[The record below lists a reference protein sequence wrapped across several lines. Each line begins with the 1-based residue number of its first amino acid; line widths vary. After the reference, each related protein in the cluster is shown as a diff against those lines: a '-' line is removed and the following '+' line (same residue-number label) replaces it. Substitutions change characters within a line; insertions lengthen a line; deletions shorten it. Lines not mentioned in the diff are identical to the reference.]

1 MVSPLN
7 SLTNMEYMLYG
18 GASGVNPNCPSFSN
32 GYMANRNSWNYQM
45 PYGYNN
51 QSIWNNQYGQN
62 YGYGNV
68 GGTTNY
74 GASVTSQDSQQASQ
88 TGFGASA
95 RDMDT
100 LGKYYLKGMEPS
112 ESLLGAAG
120 GGAAFALVNNT
131 RFIAHPFAS
140 LSSVASVE
148 KMFVDVK
155 KDGSALNKLW
165 SNPETSGLMRDAYHK
180 MHKLEGASKWRF
192 APLFKARLDEKVYNS
207 LKAEME
213 EALRL
218 GDKQKIAEAVE
229 KIKVATGAK
238 TGVIPRAWNS
248 FKIQCGFKPSELY
261 SGKEKTITK
270 DSVMNALNK
279 KVSKSNYAEQQ
290 KFANLAK
297 KNLTDKVATG
307 YGEAI
312 KKGFKSQGLK
322 GGAFFAAMEF
332 LMDFGKIKSAFSKD
346 NKTGAKQLG
355 QTSVK
360 ASGSIVGWTVG
371 EAVGAAAGAKI
382 GAAVGTAFCPG
393 LGTAIGAVAG
403 LIGGSIGCWAMGKLT
418 KKLVGE
424 DVGSKVEV
432 DKMKKTAQGQA
443 QLLQLTAQQAQDDKK
458 LDPKVKQALQN
469 VISSYNAVA

>member
-1 MVSPLN
+1 MVSPIN
-7 SLTNMEYMLYG
+7 SLANMEYMLYG

-32 GYMANRNSWNYQM
+32 GYMANRNSWNYQT
-45 PYGYNN
+45 PFGYNN

-62 YGYGNV
+62 YGLGNV
-68 GGTTNY
+68 GGASTTSD
-74 GASVTSQDSQQASQ
+74 AQQASQ
-88 TGFGASA
+88 TGFGASS
-95 RDMDT
+95 RDIDT

-140 LSSVASVE
+140 LSSLGAVE
-148 KMFVDVK
+148 KMFAGVK
-155 KDGSALNKLW
+155 DKKSALGKLW
-165 SNPETSGLMRDAYHK
+165 NNPETNAVVRDAYHK

-192 APLFKARLDEKVYNS
+192 APLFKKRLDKTTYDA
-207 LKAEME
+207 LKKEME
-213 EALRL
+213 NALKS
-218 GDKQKIAEAVE
+218 GNKEQIAKVTE
-229 KIKVATGAK
+229 KIRIATGSK
-238 TGVIPRAWNS
+238 TGVIPQAWRS
-248 FKIQCGFKPSELY
+248 LI
-261 SGKEKTITK
+261 GKTNPDIAKMTTDTAVKSTVDKKLAEKA
-270 DSVMNALNK
+270 V
-279 KVSKSNYAEQQ
+279 
-290 KFANLAK
+290 
-297 KNLTDKVATG
+297 TG

-312 KKGFKSQGLK
+312 KKGFKSQGIK
-322 GGAFFAAMEF
+322 GGGFFAAMEF
-332 LMDFGKIKSAFSKD
+332 LMDFGKIRTAFSKD
-346 NKTGAKQLG
+346 SSTGVKQLG

-360 ASGSIVGWTVG
+360 AAGSIIGWTVG

-403 LIGGSIGCWAMGKLT
+403 LVGGSIGTWAMGKLT

-432 DKMKKTAQGQA
+432 EKMKKTAQGQA

-458 LDPKVKQALQN
+458 LDPKVAQALQN

>member
-1 MVSPLN
+1 MVSPIN
-7 SLTNMEYMLYG
+7 SLANMEYMLYG

-32 GYMANRNSWNYQM
+32 GYMANNNSWNYQT

-62 YGYGNV
+62 YGLGNV
-68 GGTTNY
+68 GGASTT
-74 GASVTSQDSQQASQ
+74 SDSQQASQ

-95 RDMDT
+95 RDIDT

-140 LSSVASVE
+140 LSSLNTVE
-148 KMFVDVK
+148 KMFAGVK
-155 KDGSALNKLW
+155 DKKSALGKLW
-165 SNPETSGLMRDAYHK
+165 SNPETNGLVRDAYHK

-192 APLFKARLDEKVYNS
+192 APLFKKRLDKTTYDA
-207 LKAEME
+207 LKKEME
-213 EALRL
+213 TALKS
-218 GDKQKIAEAVE
+218 GNKEQIAKATE
-229 KIKVATGAK
+229 KIRVATGAK
-238 TGVIPRAWNS
+238 TGVIPQAWRSIRGNATPDIAKMTTDS
-248 FKIQCGFKPSELY
+248 AVKSAVDKKLA
-261 SGKEKTITK
+261 EK
-270 DSVMNALNK
+270 A
-279 KVSKSNYAEQQ
+279 
-290 KFANLAK
+290 
-297 KNLTDKVATG
+297 ATG

-312 KKGFKSQGLK
+312 KKGFKSQGIK
-322 GGAFFAAMEF
+322 GGVFFAAMEF

-360 ASGSIVGWTVG
+360 AAGSIVGWTVG

-382 GAAVGTAFCPG
+382 GAAVGTAVCPG

-403 LIGGSIGCWAMGKLT
+403 LVGGSIGTWAMGKLT

-432 DKMKKTAQGQA
+432 DNMKKTAQGQA

-469 VISSYNAVA
+469 ALNSYSAVA

>member
-1 MVSPLN
+1 MVSPIN

-32 GYMANRNSWNYQM
+32 GYMANNNSWNYQT
-45 PYGYNN
+45 PFGYNN

-62 YGYGNV
+62 YGLGNV
-68 GGTTNY
+68 GGASTT
-74 GASVTSQDSQQASQ
+74 SDSQQASQ
-88 TGFGASA
+88 TGFGASS
-95 RDMDT
+95 RDIDT

-140 LSSVASVE
+140 LSSLNTVE
-148 KMFVDVK
+148 KMFAGVK
-155 KDGSALNKLW
+155 DKKSALGKLW
-165 SNPETSGLMRDAYHK
+165 SNPETNGLVRDAYHK

-192 APLFKARLDEKVYNS
+192 APLFKKRLDKTTYDA
-207 LKAEME
+207 LKKEME
-213 EALRL
+213 MALKS
-218 GDKQKIAEAVE
+218 GNKEQIAKATE
-229 KIKVATGAK
+229 KIRVATGAK
-238 TGVIPRAWNS
+238 TGVIPQAWRSIRGNAAPDIA
-248 FKIQCGFKPSELY
+248 KMTTDTAVKAAVDKKLA
-261 SGKEKTITK
+261 EK
-270 DSVMNALNK
+270 A
-279 KVSKSNYAEQQ
+279 
-290 KFANLAK
+290 
-297 KNLTDKVATG
+297 ATG

-312 KKGFKSQGLK
+312 KKGFKSQGIK
-322 GGAFFAAMEF
+322 GGVFFAAMEF

-360 ASGSIVGWTVG
+360 AAGSIVGWTVG

-382 GAAVGTAFCPG
+382 GAAVGTAVCPG

-403 LIGGSIGCWAMGKLT
+403 LVGGSIGTWAMGKLT

-432 DKMKKTAQGQA
+432 DNMKKTAQGQA

-469 VISSYNAVA
+469 ALNSYSAVA

>member
-1 MVSPLN
+1 MVSPIN
-7 SLTNMEYMLYG
+7 SLANMEYMLYG

-32 GYMANRNSWNYQM
+32 GYMANNTSWNYQT
-45 PYGYNN
+45 PFGYNN
-51 QSIWNNQYGQN
+51 QSIWNNQYDQN
-62 YGYGNV
+62 YGLGNV
-68 GGTTNY
+68 GGASTTSD
-74 GASVTSQDSQQASQ
+74 AQQASQ
-88 TGFGASA
+88 TGFGASS
-95 RDMDT
+95 RDIDT

-140 LSSVASVE
+140 LSSLGAVE
-148 KMFVDVK
+148 KMFAGVK
-155 KDGSALNKLW
+155 DKKSDLGKLW
-165 SNPETSGLMRDAYHK
+165 NNPETNAVVRDAYHK

-192 APLFKARLDEKVYNS
+192 APLFKKRLDKTTYDA
-207 LKAEME
+207 LKKEME
-213 EALRL
+213 TALKT
-218 GDKQKIAEAVE
+218 GNKEQIAKATE
-229 KIKVATGAK
+229 KIRIATGSK
-238 TGVIPRAWNS
+238 TGVIPQAWRS
-248 FKIQCGFKPSELY
+248 LI
-261 SGKEKTITK
+261 GKTNPDIAKMTTDTAVKSAVDKKLAEKA
-270 DSVMNALNK
+270 V
-279 KVSKSNYAEQQ
+279 
-290 KFANLAK
+290 
-297 KNLTDKVATG
+297 TG

-312 KKGFKSQGLK
+312 KKGFKSQGIK
-322 GGAFFAAMEF
+322 GGGFFAAMEF
-332 LMDFGKIKSAFSKD
+332 LMDFGKIRTAFSKD
-346 NKTGAKQLG
+346 SSTGVKQLG

-360 ASGSIVGWTVG
+360 AAGSIIGWTVG

-403 LIGGSIGCWAMGKLT
+403 LVGGTIGTWAMGKLT

-432 DKMKKTAQGQA
+432 EKMKKTAQGQA

-458 LDPKVKQALQN
+458 LDPKVAQALQN

>member
-1 MVSPLN
+1 MVSPIN

-32 GYMANRNSWNYQM
+32 GYMANRNSWNDQASF
-45 PYGYNN
+45 GYNN

-62 YGYGNV
+62 YGLGNV
-68 GGTTNY
+68 GGASATTSN
-74 GASVTSQDSQQASQ
+74 TQQASQ

-112 ESLLGAAG
+112 ESLFGAAG
-120 GGAAFALVNNT
+120 GGAAFALVNNM

-140 LSSVASVE
+140 LSSLGTVE
-148 KMFVDVK
+148 KMFAAVK
-155 KDGSALNKLW
+155 DEKSELGKLW
-165 SNPETSGLMRDAYHK
+165 RNPDVNGLVRDAYHK

-192 APLFKARLDEKVYNS
+192 APLFKKRLDKTTYDA
-207 LKAEME
+207 LKKEME
-213 EALRL
+213 IALKS
-218 GDKQKIAEAVE
+218 GNIQQIAKATE
-229 KIKVATGAK
+229 KIRVATGAK
-238 TGVIPRAWNS
+238 TGLMPELWA
-248 FKIQCGFKPSELY
+248 KIR
-261 SGKEKTITK
+261 GKKVKTIAERIPCSSDLTEI
-270 DSVMNALNK
+270 ARK
-279 KVSKSNYAEQQ
+279 KVADSTSKSLSHKILQ
-290 KFANLAK
+290 
-297 KNLTDKVATG
+297 
-307 YGEAI
+307 
-312 KKGFKSQGLK
+312 GFKSQGIK

-332 LMDFGKIKSAFSKD
+332 LMDFGKIRSAFSDEALKKD
-346 NKTGAKQLG
+346 PNSGIKQLG

-360 ASGSIVGWTVG
+360 AAGSIIGWTVG

-403 LIGGSIGCWAMGKLT
+403 LVGGSIGTWAMGKLT

-432 DKMKKTAQGQA
+432 EKMKKTAEGQA

-458 LDPKVKQALQN
+458 LDPKVAQALQN

>member
-1 MVSPLN
+1 MVSPIN

-32 GYMANRNSWNYQM
+32 GYMANRNSLNYQM
-45 PYGYNN
+45 PFGYNN

-62 YGYGNV
+62 YGLGNM
-68 GGTTNY
+68 GGVSSAMTPEQN
-74 GASVTSQDSQQASQ
+74 SQ
-88 TGFGASA
+88 TTFSASA

-120 GGAAFALVNNT
+120 GGAAFALVNNM

-140 LSSVASVE
+140 LSSLSTVE
-148 KMFVDVK
+148 KMFAGVK
-155 KDGSALNKLW
+155 DEKSALGKLW
-165 SNPETSGLMRDAYHK
+165 SNPETNGLVRDAYHK

-192 APLFKARLDEKVYNS
+192 APLFKKRLDKTTYDA
-207 LKAEME
+207 LKKEME
-213 EALRL
+213 TALKS
-218 GDKQKIAEAVE
+218 GNKEQIAKATE
-229 KIKVATGAK
+229 KIRVATGVK
-238 TGVIPRAWNS
+238 TGVIPQVWRNIRGNAAPDIAKMTTDTAVKS
-248 FKIQCGFKPSELY
+248 AVDKKLA
-261 SGKEKTITK
+261 EK
-270 DSVMNALNK
+270 A
-279 KVSKSNYAEQQ
+279 
-290 KFANLAK
+290 
-297 KNLTDKVATG
+297 ATG

-346 NKTGAKQLG
+346 STTGVKQLG

-360 ASGSIVGWTVG
+360 AAGSIIGWTVG

-403 LIGGSIGCWAMGKLT
+403 LVGGSIGTWAMGKLT

-432 DKMKKTAQGQA
+432 EKMKKTAQGQA

-458 LDPKVKQALQN
+458 LDPKVAQALQN

>member
-1 MVSPLN
+1 MVSPIN
-7 SLTNMEYMLYG
+7 SLANMEYMLYG

-32 GYMANRNSWNYQM
+32 GYMANNTSWNYQT
-45 PYGYNN
+45 PFGYNN

-62 YGYGNV
+62 YGLGNV
-68 GGTTNY
+68 GGASTTSD
-74 GASVTSQDSQQASQ
+74 AQQASQ
-88 TGFGASA
+88 TGFGASS
-95 RDMDT
+95 RDIDT

-140 LSSVASVE
+140 LSSLGAVE
-148 KMFVDVK
+148 KMFAGVK
-155 KDGSALNKLW
+155 DKKSALGKLW
-165 SNPETSGLMRDAYHK
+165 NNPETNAVVRDAYHK

-192 APLFKARLDEKVYNS
+192 APLFKKRLDKTTYDV
-207 LKAEME
+207 LKKEME
-213 EALRL
+213 TALKT
-218 GDKQKIAEAVE
+218 GNKEQIAKATE
-229 KIKVATGAK
+229 KIRVATGSK
-238 TGVIPRAWNS
+238 TGVIPQAWRS
-248 FKIQCGFKPSELY
+248 LI
-261 SGKEKTITK
+261 GKTNPDIAKMTTDTAVKSAVDKKLAEKA
-270 DSVMNALNK
+270 V
-279 KVSKSNYAEQQ
+279 
-290 KFANLAK
+290 
-297 KNLTDKVATG
+297 TG

-312 KKGFKSQGLK
+312 KKGFKSQGIK
-322 GGAFFAAMEF
+322 GGGFFAAMEF
-332 LMDFGKIKSAFSKD
+332 LMDFGKIRTAFSKD
-346 NKTGAKQLG
+346 SSTGVKQLG

-360 ASGSIVGWTVG
+360 AAGSIVGWTVG

-382 GAAVGTAFCPG
+382 GAAVGTTFCPG

-403 LIGGSIGCWAMGKLT
+403 LVGGSIGTWAMGKLT

-432 DKMKKTAQGQA
+432 EKMKKTAQGQA

-458 LDPKVKQALQN
+458 LDPKVAQALQN

>member
-1 MVSPLN
+1 MVSPIN
-7 SLTNMEYMLYG
+7 SLANMEYMLYG

-32 GYMANRNSWNYQM
+32 GYMANNTSWNYQT
-45 PYGYNN
+45 PFGYNN
-51 QSIWNNQYGQN
+51 QSIWNNQYDQN
-62 YGYGNV
+62 YGLGNV
-68 GGTTNY
+68 GGASTTSD
-74 GASVTSQDSQQASQ
+74 AQQASQ
-88 TGFGASA
+88 TGFGASS
-95 RDMDT
+95 RDIDT

-140 LSSVASVE
+140 LSSLGAVE
-148 KMFVDVK
+148 KMFAGVK
-155 KDGSALNKLW
+155 DKKSDLGKLW
-165 SNPETSGLMRDAYHK
+165 NNPETNAVVRDAYHK

-192 APLFKARLDEKVYNS
+192 APLFKKRLDKTTYDA
-207 LKAEME
+207 LKKEME
-213 EALRL
+213 TALKS
-218 GDKQKIAEAVE
+218 GNKEQIAKVTE
-229 KIKVATGAK
+229 KIRVATSSK
-238 TGVIPRAWNS
+238 TGVIPQAWRS
-248 FKIQCGFKPSELY
+248 LI
-261 SGKEKTITK
+261 GKTNPDIAKMTTDTAVKSAVDKKLAEKA
-270 DSVMNALNK
+270 V
-279 KVSKSNYAEQQ
+279 
-290 KFANLAK
+290 
-297 KNLTDKVATG
+297 TG

-312 KKGFKSQGLK
+312 KKGFKSQGIK
-322 GGAFFAAMEF
+322 GGGFFAAMEF

-360 ASGSIVGWTVG
+360 AAGSIVGWTVG

-382 GAAVGTAFCPG
+382 GAAVGTTFCPG

-403 LIGGSIGCWAMGKLT
+403 LVGGSIGTWAMGKLT

-424 DVGSKVEV
+424 DVGSKLEV
-432 DKMKKTAQGQA
+432 DNMKKTAQGQA

-458 LDPKVKQALQN
+458 LDPKVAQALQN

>member
-1 MVSPLN
+1 MVSPIN

-32 GYMANRNSWNYQM
+32 GYMANRNSCNYQM
-45 PYGYNN
+45 PFGYNN
-51 QSIWNNQYGQN
+51 QPIWNNQYGQN
-62 YGYGNV
+62 YGLGNV
-68 GGTTNY
+68 GGASTTSD
-74 GASVTSQDSQQASQ
+74 AQQTSQ
-88 TGFGASA
+88 TGFGASS
-95 RDMDT
+95 RDIDT

-140 LSSVASVE
+140 LSSLSTVE
-148 KMFVDVK
+148 KMFAGVK
-155 KDGSALNKLW
+155 DDKSALGKLW
-165 SNPETSGLMRDAYHK
+165 NNPETNAVVRDAYHK

-192 APLFKARLDEKVYNS
+192 APLFKRSLNAVDKDIYAS
-207 LKAEME
+207 LKKEME
-213 EALRL
+213 TALKS
-218 GDKQKIAEAVE
+218 GNKEQIAKVTE
-229 KIKVATGAK
+229 KIRVATGAK
-238 TGVIPRAWNS
+238 TGILP
-248 FKIQCGFKPSELY
+248 ELWRQFR
-261 SGKEKTITK
+261 GKKTPDIAKMTTDTAVKSAVDKKLAEKA
-270 DSVMNALNK
+270 V
-279 KVSKSNYAEQQ
+279 
-290 KFANLAK
+290 
-297 KNLTDKVATG
+297 TG

-312 KKGFKSQGLK
+312 KKGFKSQGIK
-322 GGAFFAAMEF
+322 GGGFFAAMEF
-332 LMDFGKIKSAFSKD
+332 LMDFGKIRTAFSKD
-346 NKTGAKQLG
+346 STTGAKQLG

-360 ASGSIVGWTVG
+360 AAGSIIGWTVG

-403 LIGGSIGCWAMGKLT
+403 LVGGSIGTWAMGKLT

-432 DKMKKTAQGQA
+432 EKMKKTAQGQQ
-443 QLLQLTAQQAQDDKK
+443 QLLELTLNQAKEDQNNKK
-458 LDPKVKQALQN
+458 LDPKVAQALQN

>member
-45 PYGYNN
+45 PFGYNN

-62 YGYGNV
+62 YGYGNI
-68 GGTTNY
+68 GGVSTTSD
-74 GASVTSQDSQQASQ
+74 AQQTSQ
-88 TGFGASA
+88 TGFGASS
-95 RDMDT
+95 RDIDT

-140 LSSVASVE
+140 LSSLSTVE
-148 KMFVDVK
+148 KMFAGVK
-155 KDGSALNKLW
+155 DDKSALGKLW
-165 SNPETSGLMRDAYHK
+165 NNPETNAVVRDAYHK

-192 APLFKARLDEKVYNS
+192 APLFKRSLNAVDKDIYAS
-207 LKAEME
+207 LKKEME
-213 EALRL
+213 TALKS
-218 GDKQKIAEAVE
+218 GNKEQIAKVTE
-229 KIKVATGAK
+229 KIRVATGAK
-238 TGVIPRAWNS
+238 TGILP
-248 FKIQCGFKPSELY
+248 ELWRQFR
-261 SGKEKTITK
+261 GKKTPDIAKMTTDSAVKAAVDKKLAEKA
-270 DSVMNALNK
+270 V
-279 KVSKSNYAEQQ
+279 
-290 KFANLAK
+290 
-297 KNLTDKVATG
+297 TG

-360 ASGSIVGWTVG
+360 AAGSIVGWTVG

-403 LIGGSIGCWAMGKLT
+403 LVGGSIGCWAMGKLT

-432 DKMKKTAQGQA
+432 EKMKKTAQGQA

-458 LDPKVKQALQN
+458 LDPKVAQALQN

>member
-1 MVSPLN
+1 MVSPIN
-7 SLTNMEYMLYG
+7 SLANMEYMLYG

-32 GYMANRNSWNYQM
+32 GYMANNTSWNYQT
-45 PYGYNN
+45 PFGYNN
-51 QSIWNNQYGQN
+51 QSIWNNQYDQN
-62 YGYGNV
+62 YGLGNV
-68 GGTTNY
+68 GGASTTSD
-74 GASVTSQDSQQASQ
+74 AQQASQ
-88 TGFGASA
+88 TGFGASS
-95 RDMDT
+95 RDIDT

-140 LSSVASVE
+140 LSSLGAVE
-148 KMFVDVK
+148 KMFAGVK
-155 KDGSALNKLW
+155 DKKSDLGKLW
-165 SNPETSGLMRDAYHK
+165 NNPETNAVVRDAYHK

-192 APLFKARLDEKVYNS
+192 APLFKKRLDKTTYDA
-207 LKAEME
+207 LKKEME
-213 EALRL
+213 TALKT
-218 GDKQKIAEAVE
+218 GNKEQIAKATE
-229 KIKVATGAK
+229 KIRIATGSK
-238 TGVIPRAWNS
+238 TGVIPQAWRS
-248 FKIQCGFKPSELY
+248 LI
-261 SGKEKTITK
+261 GKTNPDIAKMTTDTAVKSAVDKKLAEKA
-270 DSVMNALNK
+270 V
-279 KVSKSNYAEQQ
+279 
-290 KFANLAK
+290 
-297 KNLTDKVATG
+297 TG

-312 KKGFKSQGLK
+312 KKGFKSQGIK
-322 GGAFFAAMEF
+322 GGGFFAAMEF
-332 LMDFGKIKSAFSKD
+332 LMDFGKIRTAFSKD
-346 NKTGAKQLG
+346 SSTGVKQLG

-360 ASGSIVGWTVG
+360 AAGSIIGWTVG

-403 LIGGSIGCWAMGKLT
+403 LVGGSIGTWAMGKLT

-432 DKMKKTAQGQA
+432 EKMKKTAQGQA

-458 LDPKVKQALQN
+458 LDPKVAQALQN

>member
-1 MVSPLN
+1 MVSPIN
-7 SLTNMEYMLYG
+7 SLANMEYMLYG

-32 GYMANRNSWNYQM
+32 GYMANNTSWNYQT
-45 PYGYNN
+45 PFGYNN

-62 YGYGNV
+62 YGLGNV
-68 GGTTNY
+68 GGASTTSD
-74 GASVTSQDSQQASQ
+74 AQQASQ

-140 LSSVASVE
+140 LSSLGAVE
-148 KMFVDVK
+148 KMFAGVK
-155 KDGSALNKLW
+155 DKKSALGKLW
-165 SNPETSGLMRDAYHK
+165 NNPETNAVVRDAYHK

-192 APLFKARLDEKVYNS
+192 APLFKKRLDKTTYDV
-207 LKAEME
+207 LKKEME
-213 EALRL
+213 TALKS
-218 GDKQKIAEAVE
+218 GNKEQIAKVTE
-229 KIKVATGAK
+229 KIRVATGSK
-238 TGVIPRAWNS
+238 TGVIPQAWRS
-248 FKIQCGFKPSELY
+248 LI
-261 SGKEKTITK
+261 GKTNPDIAKMTTDTAVKSAVDKKLAEKA
-270 DSVMNALNK
+270 V
-279 KVSKSNYAEQQ
+279 
-290 KFANLAK
+290 
-297 KNLTDKVATG
+297 TG

-312 KKGFKSQGLK
+312 KKGFKSQGIK
-322 GGAFFAAMEF
+322 GGGFFAAMEF
-332 LMDFGKIKSAFSKD
+332 LMDFGKIRTAFSKD
-346 NKTGAKQLG
+346 SSTGVKQLG

-360 ASGSIVGWTVG
+360 AAGSIVGWTVG

-382 GAAVGTAFCPG
+382 GAAVGTTFCPG

-403 LIGGSIGCWAMGKLT
+403 LVGGSIGTWAMGKLT

-432 DKMKKTAQGQA
+432 EKMKKTAQGQA

-458 LDPKVKQALQN
+458 LDPKVAQALQN

>member
-1 MVSPLN
+1 MVSPIN
-7 SLTNMEYMLYG
+7 SLANMEYMLYG

-32 GYMANRNSWNYQM
+32 GYMANNNSWNYQT

-62 YGYGNV
+62 YGLGNV
-68 GGTTNY
+68 GGASTT
-74 GASVTSQDSQQASQ
+74 SDSQQASQ

-140 LSSVASVE
+140 LSSLNTVE
-148 KMFVDVK
+148 KMFAGVK
-155 KDGSALNKLW
+155 DKKSALGKLW
-165 SNPETSGLMRDAYHK
+165 SNPETNGLVRDAYHK

-192 APLFKARLDEKVYNS
+192 APLFKKRLDKTTYDA
-207 LKAEME
+207 LKKEME
-213 EALRL
+213 TALKS
-218 GDKQKIAEAVE
+218 GNKEQIAKATE
-229 KIKVATGAK
+229 KIRVATGAK
-238 TGVIPRAWNS
+238 TGVIPQAWRSIRGNAAPDIAKMTTDS
-248 FKIQCGFKPSELY
+248 AVKSAVDKKLA
-261 SGKEKTITK
+261 EK
-270 DSVMNALNK
+270 A
-279 KVSKSNYAEQQ
+279 
-290 KFANLAK
+290 
-297 KNLTDKVATG
+297 ATG

-312 KKGFKSQGLK
+312 KKGFKSQGIK
-322 GGAFFAAMEF
+322 GGVFFAAMEF

-360 ASGSIVGWTVG
+360 AAGSIIGWTVG

-382 GAAVGTAFCPG
+382 GAAVGTAVCPG

-403 LIGGSIGCWAMGKLT
+403 LVGGSIGTWAMGKLT

-432 DKMKKTAQGQA
+432 DNMKKTAQGQA

-469 VISSYNAVA
+469 ALNSYSAVA

>member
-45 PYGYNN
+45 PFGYNN

-62 YGYGNV
+62 YGYGNI
-68 GGTTNY
+68 GGVSTTSD
-74 GASVTSQDSQQASQ
+74 AQETSQ
-88 TGFGASA
+88 TGFGASS
-95 RDMDT
+95 RDIDT

-140 LSSVASVE
+140 LSSLSTVE
-148 KMFVDVK
+148 KMFAGVK
-155 KDGSALNKLW
+155 DDKSALGKLW
-165 SNPETSGLMRDAYHK
+165 NNPETNAVVRDAYHK

-192 APLFKARLDEKVYNS
+192 APLFKRSLNAVDKDIYAS
-207 LKAEME
+207 LKKEME
-213 EALRL
+213 TALKS
-218 GDKQKIAEAVE
+218 GNKEQIAKVTE
-229 KIKVATGAK
+229 KIRVATGAK
-238 TGVIPRAWNS
+238 TGILP
-248 FKIQCGFKPSELY
+248 ELWRQFR
-261 SGKEKTITK
+261 GKKTPDIAKMTTDSAVKAAVDKKLAEKA
-270 DSVMNALNK
+270 V
-279 KVSKSNYAEQQ
+279 
-290 KFANLAK
+290 
-297 KNLTDKVATG
+297 TG

-360 ASGSIVGWTVG
+360 AAGSIVGWTVG

-403 LIGGSIGCWAMGKLT
+403 LVGGSIGCWAMGKLT

-432 DKMKKTAQGQA
+432 EKMKKTAQGQA

-458 LDPKVKQALQN
+458 LDPKVAQALQN

>member
-1 MVSPLN
+1 MVSPIN
-7 SLTNMEYMLYG
+7 SLANMEYMLYG

-32 GYMANRNSWNYQM
+32 GYMANNNSWNYQT

-51 QSIWNNQYGQN
+51 QSIWNNQFGQN
-62 YGYGNV
+62 YGLGNV
-68 GGTTNY
+68 GGASTT
-74 GASVTSQDSQQASQ
+74 SDSQQASQ
-88 TGFGASA
+88 TGFGTSA

-140 LSSVASVE
+140 LSSLNTVE
-148 KMFVDVK
+148 KMFAGVK
-155 KDGSALNKLW
+155 DKKSALGKLW
-165 SNPETSGLMRDAYHK
+165 SNPETNSLVRNAYHK

-192 APLFKARLDEKVYNS
+192 APLFKKRLDKTTYDA
-207 LKAEME
+207 LKKEME
-213 EALRL
+213 TALKS
-218 GDKQKIAEAVE
+218 GNKEQIAKVTE
-229 KIKVATGAK
+229 KIRVATGAK
-238 TGVIPRAWNS
+238 TGVIPQAWRSIRGNAAPDIAKMTTDTAVKS
-248 FKIQCGFKPSELY
+248 AVDKKLA
-261 SGKEKTITK
+261 EK
-270 DSVMNALNK
+270 A
-279 KVSKSNYAEQQ
+279 
-290 KFANLAK
+290 
-297 KNLTDKVATG
+297 ATG

-312 KKGFKSQGLK
+312 KKGFKSQGIK
-322 GGAFFAAMEF
+322 GGVFFAAMEF

-360 ASGSIVGWTVG
+360 AAGSIVGWTVG

-382 GAAVGTAFCPG
+382 GAAVGTAVCPG

-403 LIGGSIGCWAMGKLT
+403 LVGGSIGTWAMGKLT

-432 DKMKKTAQGQA
+432 DNMKKTAQGQA

-469 VISSYNAVA
+469 ALNSYSAVA

>member
-1 MVSPLN
+1 MVSPIN

-32 GYMANRNSWNYQM
+32 GYMANNNSWNYQT
-45 PYGYNN
+45 PFGYNN

-62 YGYGNV
+62 YGLGNV
-68 GGTTNY
+68 GGASTTSD
-74 GASVTSQDSQQASQ
+74 AQQASQ
-88 TGFGASA
+88 TGFGASS
-95 RDMDT
+95 RDIDT

-140 LSSVASVE
+140 LSSLNTVE
-148 KMFVDVK
+148 KMFAGVK
-155 KDGSALNKLW
+155 DKKSALGKLW
-165 SNPETSGLMRDAYHK
+165 SNPETNGLVRDAYHK

-192 APLFKARLDEKVYNS
+192 APLFKKRLDKTTYDA
-207 LKAEME
+207 LKKEME
-213 EALRL
+213 TALKS
-218 GDKQKIAEAVE
+218 GNKEQIAKVTE
-229 KIKVATGAK
+229 KIRVATGAK
-238 TGVIPRAWNS
+238 TGVIPQAWRSIRGNAAPDIA
-248 FKIQCGFKPSELY
+248 KMTTDTAVKAAVDKKLA
-261 SGKEKTITK
+261 EK
-270 DSVMNALNK
+270 A
-279 KVSKSNYAEQQ
+279 
-290 KFANLAK
+290 
-297 KNLTDKVATG
+297 ATG

-312 KKGFKSQGLK
+312 KKGFKSQGIK
-322 GGAFFAAMEF
+322 GGVFFAAMEF

-360 ASGSIVGWTVG
+360 AAGSIVGWTVG

-382 GAAVGTAFCPG
+382 GAAVGTAVCPG

-403 LIGGSIGCWAMGKLT
+403 LVGGSIGTWAMGKLT

-432 DKMKKTAQGQA
+432 DNMKKTAQGQA

-469 VISSYNAVA
+469 ALNSYSAVA

>member
-1 MVSPLN
+1 MVSPIN

-45 PYGYNN
+45 PFGYNN

-62 YGYGNV
+62 YDYGNV
-68 GGTTNY
+68 GGASATTSN
-74 GASVTSQDSQQASQ
+74 TQQASQ

-120 GGAAFALVNNT
+120 GGAAFALINNM

-148 KMFVDVK
+148 KMFAGVK
-155 KDGSALNKLW
+155 DEKSALGKLW
-165 SNPETSGLMRDAYHK
+165 SNPETNGLVRDAYHK

-192 APLFKARLDEKVYNS
+192 APLFKKRLDKTTYDA
-207 LKAEME
+207 LKKEME
-213 EALRL
+213 TALKS
-218 GDKQKIAEAVE
+218 GNKEQIAKATE
-229 KIKVATGAK
+229 KIRVATGVK
-238 TGVIPRAWNS
+238 TGVIPKAWRS
-248 FKIQCGFKPSELY
+248 LI
-261 SGKEKTITK
+261 GKTNPDIAKMTTDSAVKSAVDKKLAEKA
-270 DSVMNALNK
+270 V
-279 KVSKSNYAEQQ
+279 
-290 KFANLAK
+290 
-297 KNLTDKVATG
+297 TG

-332 LMDFGKIKSAFSKD
+332 LMDFGKIRTAFSKD
-346 NKTGAKQLG
+346 SSTGVKQLG

-360 ASGSIVGWTVG
+360 AAGSIIGWTVG

-403 LIGGSIGCWAMGKLT
+403 LVGGSIGTWAMGKLT

-458 LDPKVKQALQN
+458 LDPKVAQALQN

>member
-1 MVSPLN
+1 MVSPIN

-45 PYGYNN
+45 PFGYNN

-62 YGYGNV
+62 YDYGNL
-68 GGTTNY
+68 G
-74 GASVTSQDSQQASQ
+74 GASTTTSNTQQASQ

-148 KMFVDVK
+148 KMFADVK
-155 KDGSALNKLW
+155 KDGTTLNKLW
-165 SNPETSGLMRDAYHK
+165 SKGETSGLMRDAYHK

-192 APLFKARLDEKVYNS
+192 APLFKKRLDKTTYDT
-207 LKAEME
+207 LKKEME
-213 EALRL
+213 LALKS
-218 GDKQKIAEAVE
+218 GNIEQIAKATE
-229 KIKVATGAK
+229 KIKIATDAK
-238 TGVIPRAWNS
+238 TGVLPDLWA
-248 FKIQCGFKPSELY
+248 KITGNKV
-261 SGKEKTITK
+261 KTIAQRTPCGSDLTK
-270 DSVMNALNK
+270 IARK
-279 KVSKSNYAEQQ
+279 KVADAGTKSLSEKILQ
-290 KFANLAK
+290 
-297 KNLTDKVATG
+297 
-307 YGEAI
+307 
-312 KKGFKSQGLK
+312 GFRSQGIK

-332 LMDFGKIKSAFSKD
+332 LMDFGKIRSAFSDEALKKD
-346 NKTGAKQLG
+346 PNSGVKQLG

-360 ASGSIVGWTVG
+360 AAGSIIGWTVG

-403 LIGGSIGCWAMGKLT
+403 LVGGSIGTWAMGKLT

-432 DKMKKTAQGQA
+432 EKMKKTAQGQA

-458 LDPKVKQALQN
+458 LDPKVAQALQN

>member
-1 MVSPLN
+1 MVSPIN
-7 SLTNMEYMLYG
+7 SLANMEYMLYG

-32 GYMANRNSWNYQM
+32 GYMANNTSWNYQT
-45 PYGYNN
+45 PFGYNN
-51 QSIWNNQYGQN
+51 QSIWNNQYDQN
-62 YGYGNV
+62 YGLGNV
-68 GGTTNY
+68 GGASTTSN
-74 GASVTSQDSQQASQ
+74 AQQASQ
-88 TGFGASA
+88 TGFGASS
-95 RDMDT
+95 RDIDT

-140 LSSVASVE
+140 LSSLGAVE
-148 KMFVDVK
+148 KMFAGVK
-155 KDGSALNKLW
+155 DKKSDLGKLW
-165 SNPETSGLMRDAYHK
+165 NNPETNAVIRDAYHK

-192 APLFKARLDEKVYNS
+192 APLFKKRLDKTTYDA
-207 LKAEME
+207 LKKEME
-213 EALRL
+213 TALKS
-218 GDKQKIAEAVE
+218 GNKEQIAKVTE
-229 KIKVATGAK
+229 KIRIATGSK
-238 TGVIPRAWNS
+238 TGVIPQAWRS
-248 FKIQCGFKPSELY
+248 LI
-261 SGKEKTITK
+261 GKTNPDIAKMTTDTAVKSAVDKKLAEKA
-270 DSVMNALNK
+270 V
-279 KVSKSNYAEQQ
+279 
-290 KFANLAK
+290 
-297 KNLTDKVATG
+297 TG

-312 KKGFKSQGLK
+312 KKGFKSQGIK
-322 GGAFFAAMEF
+322 GGGFFAAMEF
-332 LMDFGKIKSAFSKD
+332 LMDFGKIRTAFSKD
-346 NKTGAKQLG
+346 SSTGVKQLG

-360 ASGSIVGWTVG
+360 AAGSIIGWTVG

-403 LIGGSIGCWAMGKLT
+403 LVGGSIGTWAMGKLT

-432 DKMKKTAQGQA
+432 EKMKKTAQGQA

-458 LDPKVKQALQN
+458 LDPKVAQALQN

>member
-1 MVSPLN
+1 MVSPIN
-7 SLTNMEYMLYG
+7 SLANMEYMLYG

-32 GYMANRNSWNYQM
+32 GYMANNNSWNYQT

-62 YGYGNV
+62 YGLGNV
-68 GGTTNY
+68 GGASTT
-74 GASVTSQDSQQASQ
+74 SDSQQASQ

-140 LSSVASVE
+140 LSSLNTVE
-148 KMFVDVK
+148 KMFAEVK
-155 KDGSALNKLW
+155 DKKSALGKLW
-165 SNPETSGLMRDAYHK
+165 SNPETNSLVRDAYHK

-192 APLFKARLDEKVYNS
+192 APLFKKRLDKTTYDA
-207 LKAEME
+207 LKKEME
-213 EALRL
+213 TALKS
-218 GDKQKIAEAVE
+218 GNKEQIAKVTE
-229 KIKVATGAK
+229 KIRVATGAK
-238 TGVIPRAWNS
+238 TGVIPQAWRSIRGNAAPDIAKMTTDTAVKS
-248 FKIQCGFKPSELY
+248 AVDKKLA
-261 SGKEKTITK
+261 EK
-270 DSVMNALNK
+270 A
-279 KVSKSNYAEQQ
+279 
-290 KFANLAK
+290 
-297 KNLTDKVATG
+297 ATS

-312 KKGFKSQGLK
+312 KKGFKSQGIK
-322 GGAFFAAMEF
+322 GGVFFAAMEF

-360 ASGSIVGWTVG
+360 AAGSIIGWTVG

-382 GAAVGTAFCPG
+382 GAAVGTAVCPG

-403 LIGGSIGCWAMGKLT
+403 LVGGSIGTWAMGKLT

-432 DKMKKTAQGQA
+432 DNMKKTAQGQA

-469 VISSYNAVA
+469 ALNSYSAVA

>member
-1 MVSPLN
+1 MVSPIN
-7 SLTNMEYMLYG
+7 SLANMEYMLYG

-32 GYMANRNSWNYQM
+32 GYMANNNSWNYQT

-62 YGYGNV
+62 YGLGNL
-68 GGTTNY
+68 G
-74 GASVTSQDSQQASQ
+74 GASTTSDSQQASQ

-140 LSSVASVE
+140 LSSLNTVE
-148 KMFVDVK
+148 KMFAGVK
-155 KDGSALNKLW
+155 DKKSALGKLW
-165 SNPETSGLMRDAYHK
+165 SNPETNSLVRDAYHK

-192 APLFKARLDEKVYNS
+192 APLFKKRLDKTTYDA
-207 LKAEME
+207 LKKEME
-213 EALRL
+213 TALKS
-218 GDKQKIAEAVE
+218 GNKEQIAKVTE
-229 KIKVATGAK
+229 KIRVATGAK
-238 TGVIPRAWNS
+238 TGILP
-248 FKIQCGFKPSELY
+248 ELWRQFR
-261 SGKEKTITK
+261 GKKTPDIAKMTTDSAVKSAVDKKLAEK
-270 DSVMNALNK
+270 A
-279 KVSKSNYAEQQ
+279 
-290 KFANLAK
+290 
-297 KNLTDKVATG
+297 ATG

-312 KKGFKSQGLK
+312 KKGFKSQGIK
-322 GGAFFAAMEF
+322 GGVFFAAMEF

-360 ASGSIVGWTVG
+360 AAGSIVGWTVG

-382 GAAVGTAFCPG
+382 GAAVGTAVCPG

-403 LIGGSIGCWAMGKLT
+403 LVGGSIGTWAMGKLT

-432 DKMKKTAQGQA
+432 DNMKKTAQGQA

-469 VISSYNAVA
+469 ALNSYSAVA

>member
-1 MVSPLN
+1 MVSPIN
-7 SLTNMEYMLYG
+7 SLANMEYMLYG

-32 GYMANRNSWNYQM
+32 GYMANNTSWNYQT
-45 PYGYNN
+45 PFGYNN
-51 QSIWNNQYGQN
+51 QSIWNNQYYQN
-62 YGYGNV
+62 YGLGNV
-68 GGTTNY
+68 GGASTTSD
-74 GASVTSQDSQQASQ
+74 AQQASQ
-88 TGFGASA
+88 TGFGASS
-95 RDMDT
+95 RDIDT

-140 LSSVASVE
+140 LSSLGAVE
-148 KMFVDVK
+148 KMFAGVK
-155 KDGSALNKLW
+155 DKKSALGKLW
-165 SNPETSGLMRDAYHK
+165 NNPETNAVVRDAYHK

-192 APLFKARLDEKVYNS
+192 APLFKKRLDKTTYDA
-207 LKAEME
+207 LKKEME
-213 EALRL
+213 LALES
-218 GDKQKIAEAVE
+218 GNKEQIAKATE
-229 KIKVATGAK
+229 KIRVATGSK
-238 TGVIPRAWNS
+238 TGVIPQAWRS
-248 FKIQCGFKPSELY
+248 LI
-261 SGKEKTITK
+261 GKTNPDIAKMTTDTAVKSAVDKKLAEKA
-270 DSVMNALNK
+270 V
-279 KVSKSNYAEQQ
+279 
-290 KFANLAK
+290 
-297 KNLTDKVATG
+297 TG

-312 KKGFKSQGLK
+312 KKGFKSQGIK
-322 GGAFFAAMEF
+322 GGGFFAAMEF
-332 LMDFGKIKSAFSKD
+332 LMDFGKIRTAFSKD
-346 NKTGAKQLG
+346 SKTGAKQLG

-360 ASGSIVGWTVG
+360 AAGSIIGWTVG

-403 LIGGSIGCWAMGKLT
+403 LVGGSIGTWAMGKLT

-432 DKMKKTAQGQA
+432 EKMKKTAQGQA

-458 LDPKVKQALQN
+458 LDPKVAQALQN

>member
-1 MVSPLN
+1 MVSPIN

-45 PYGYNN
+45 PFGYNN

-62 YGYGNV
+62 YDYGNV
-68 GGTTNY
+68 GGASATTSN
-74 GASVTSQDSQQASQ
+74 TQQASQ

-120 GGAAFALVNNT
+120 GGAAFALINNM
-131 RFIAHPFAS
+131 RLIAHPFAS
-140 LSSVASVE
+140 LSSLSTVE
-148 KMFVDVK
+148 KMFAGVK
-155 KDGSALNKLW
+155 DEKSALGKLW
-165 SNPETSGLMRDAYHK
+165 SNPETNGLVRDAYHK

-192 APLFKARLDEKVYNS
+192 APLFKKRLDKITYDA
-207 LKAEME
+207 LKKERE
-213 EALRL
+213 TALKS
-218 GDKQKIAEAVE
+218 GNKEQIAKATE
-229 KIKVATGAK
+229 KIRVATGVK
-238 TGVIPRAWNS
+238 TGVIPHVWRNIRGNAAPDIAKMTTDTAVKS
-248 FKIQCGFKPSELY
+248 AVDKKLA
-261 SGKEKTITK
+261 EKA
-270 DSVMNALNK
+270 V
-279 KVSKSNYAEQQ
+279 
-290 KFANLAK
+290 
-297 KNLTDKVATG
+297 TG

-346 NKTGAKQLG
+346 STTGAKQLG

-360 ASGSIVGWTVG
+360 AAGSIIGWTVG

-403 LIGGSIGCWAMGKLT
+403 LVGGSIGTWAMGKLT

-432 DKMKKTAQGQA
+432 EKMKKTAQGQA

-458 LDPKVKQALQN
+458 LDPKVAQALQN

>member
-1 MVSPLN
+1 MVSPIN

-32 GYMANRNSWNYQM
+32 SYMANRNSWNYQM
-45 PYGYNN
+45 PFGYNN

-62 YGYGNV
+62 YDYGNV
-68 GGTTNY
+68 GGASTTSD
-74 GASVTSQDSQQASQ
+74 AQQASQ
-88 TGFGASA
+88 TGFGASS

-148 KMFVDVK
+148 KMFADVK
-155 KDGSALNKLW
+155 KDGTTLNKLW
-165 SNPETSGLMRDAYHK
+165 SKGETSSLMRDAYHR

-192 APLFKARLDEKVYNS
+192 APLFKKRLDKTTYDT
-207 LKAEME
+207 LKKEME
-213 EALRL
+213 LALKS
-218 GDKQKIAEAVE
+218 GNIEQITKATE
-229 KIKVATGAK
+229 KIKIATDAK
-238 TGVIPRAWNS
+238 TGVLPDLWA
-248 FKIQCGFKPSELY
+248 KITGNKV
-261 SGKEKTITK
+261 KTIAQRTPCGSDLTK
-270 DSVMNALNK
+270 IARK
-279 KVSKSNYAEQQ
+279 KVADAGTKSLSEKILQ
-290 KFANLAK
+290 
-297 KNLTDKVATG
+297 
-307 YGEAI
+307 
-312 KKGFKSQGLK
+312 GFRSQGIK

-332 LMDFGKIKSAFSKD
+332 LMDFGKIRTAFSKD
-346 NKTGAKQLG
+346 SSTGVKQLG

-360 ASGSIVGWTVG
+360 AAGSIIGWTVG

-403 LIGGSIGCWAMGKLT
+403 LVGGSIGTWAMGKLT

-432 DKMKKTAQGQA
+432 EKMKKTAEGQA

-458 LDPKVKQALQN
+458 LDPKVAQALQN

>member
-1 MVSPLN
+1 MVSPIN

-45 PYGYNN
+45 PFGYNN

-62 YGYGNV
+62 YGLGNM
-68 GGTTNY
+68 GGVSSAMTPEQN
-74 GASVTSQDSQQASQ
+74 SQ
-88 TGFGASA
+88 TTFGTSA

-120 GGAAFALVNNT
+120 GGAAFALVNNM
-131 RFIAHPFAS
+131 RLVAHPFAS
-140 LSSVASVE
+140 LSSLGTVE
-148 KMFVDVK
+148 KMFAGVK
-155 KDGSALNKLW
+155 DEKSALGKLW
-165 SNPETSGLMRDAYHK
+165 SNPETNGLVRDAYHK

-192 APLFKARLDEKVYNS
+192 APLFKKRLDKTTYDV
-207 LKAEME
+207 LKKEME
-213 EALRL
+213 TALKS
-218 GDKQKIAEAVE
+218 GNKEQIAKATE
-229 KIKVATGAK
+229 KIRVATGAK
-238 TGVIPRAWNS
+238 TGVIPQAWRSIRGNAAPDIAKMTTDS
-248 FKIQCGFKPSELY
+248 AVKAAIDKKLA
-261 SGKEKTITK
+261 EK
-270 DSVMNALNK
+270 A
-279 KVSKSNYAEQQ
+279 
-290 KFANLAK
+290 
-297 KNLTDKVATG
+297 ATG

-332 LMDFGKIKSAFSKD
+332 LMDFGKIRSAFSKD
-346 NKTGAKQLG
+346 STTGVKQLG

-360 ASGSIVGWTVG
+360 AAGSIIGWTVG

-382 GAAVGTAFCPG
+382 GAAVGTAVCPG

-403 LIGGSIGCWAMGKLT
+403 LVGGSIGTWAMGKLT

-432 DKMKKTAQGQA
+432 EKMKKTAQGQA
-443 QLLQLTAQQAQDDKK
+443 QLLQLTALQAQDDKK
-458 LDPKVKQALQN
+458 LDPKVAQALQN

>member
-1 MVSPLN
+1 MVSPIN

-32 GYMANRNSWNYQM
+32 GYMANRNSLNYQM
-45 PYGYNN
+45 PFGYNN

-62 YGYGNV
+62 YDYGNL
-68 GGTTNY
+68 G
-74 GASVTSQDSQQASQ
+74 GASATTSNTQQASQ

-140 LSSVASVE
+140 LSSLSTVE
-148 KMFVDVK
+148 KMFAGVK
-155 KDGSALNKLW
+155 DEKSALGKLW
-165 SNPETSGLMRDAYHK
+165 NNPETNGLVRDAYHK

-192 APLFKARLDEKVYNS
+192 APLFKKRLDKTTYDA
-207 LKAEME
+207 LKKEME
-213 EALRL
+213 TALKS
-218 GDKQKIAEAVE
+218 GNKEQIAKATE
-229 KIKVATGAK
+229 KIRVATGAK
-238 TGVIPRAWNS
+238 TGVIPQVWRNIRGNAAPDIAKMTTDTAVKS
-248 FKIQCGFKPSELY
+248 AVDKKLA
-261 SGKEKTITK
+261 EK
-270 DSVMNALNK
+270 A
-279 KVSKSNYAEQQ
+279 
-290 KFANLAK
+290 
-297 KNLTDKVATG
+297 ATG

-346 NKTGAKQLG
+346 STTGAKQLG

-360 ASGSIVGWTVG
+360 AAGSIIGWTVG

-403 LIGGSIGCWAMGKLT
+403 LVGGSIGTWAMGKLT

-432 DKMKKTAQGQA
+432 EKMKKTAQGQA

-458 LDPKVKQALQN
+458 LDPKVAQALQN